1 MKGNLPDSI
10 AFIGIGSNMGEPAK
24 NCLEAIRKIISSV
37 AIRVLRGSSL
47 YRTEPVGNRIQAWFV
62 NCVIEV
68 RTSLAPRDLLN
79 LLQGIE
85 SEMGRVKG
93 EKWGPRVIDLDIL
106 FYGQAV
112 IREDD
117 LQIPHPELHK
127 RRFVLVPL
135 NEVAPYTIHPAFG
148 ISVKG
153 LLDRLQDPGR
163 VEKIEAPEKEKPEE
177 RK

>member
-1 MKGNLPDSI
+1 
-10 AFIGIGSNMGEPAK
+10 MGVPAK
-24 NCLEAIRKIISSV
+24 NCLEAIRKISLSV

-47 YRTEPVGNRIQAWFV
+47 YRTEPVGNRDQAWFV

-68 RTSLAPRDLLN
+68 RTSLGPRDLLN
-79 LLQGIE
+79 VLQGIE
-85 SEMGRVKG
+85 IEMGRERE

-163 VEKIEAPEKEKPEE
+163 VEKIEAPEKEKPEK